1 MNLWSSTL
9 SWLIDPANWAG
20 SGGIPNRVGEHVV
33 YTLITLVIATAIA
46 VPVGVAVGHT
56 GKGRAVAVQLS
67 GALRALPT
75 LGVLLLIALWLGLGL
90 GPPLI
95 VMVVLALPPLLA
107 GAYAGVDAVDRAT
120 IDAAKSIG
128 MTGRQVLVKV
138 ELPLAMP
145 IIIGGVRSACLQVIA
160 TWTVAAYL
168 PLGGLGR
175 FIYDGYAVQNYAE
188 MLGASVLVILLALIA
203 DGIFVVFQRLVVP
216 RGVVVG
222 RASDVR
228 VRSSKRVATT
238 SQSTTAG

>member
-1 MNLWSSTL
+1 MNNWQSTFV
-9 SWLIDPANWAG
+9 WLADPANWVG
-20 SGGIPNRVGEHVV
+20 PGGIPTRLGEHVV
-33 YTLITLVIATAIA
+33 YTLVTLVLAAVIAIPIGLAI
-46 VPVGVAVGHT
+46 GHT

-75 LGVLLLIALWLGLGL
+75 LGVVLLLALWFGLGL

-95 VMVVLALPPLLA
+95 AMVILALPPLLA
-107 GAYAGVDAVDRAT
+107 GAYSGVESVDRAT
-120 IDAAKSIG
+120 IDAARSIG
-128 MTGRQVLVKV
+128 MTGWQVLVKV
-138 ELPLAMP
+138 ELPLALP
-145 IIIGGVRSACLQVIA
+145 IIIGGLRSGCLQVIA

-188 MLGASVLVILLALIA
+188 MLGASVLVIALALVA
-203 DGIFVVFQRLVVP
+203 DGVFAIVQRLVVP

-228 VRSSKRVATT
+228 ARQSRKLAPT

>member
-1 MNLWSSTL
+1 MNLWNSTFA
-9 SWLIDPANWAG
+9 WLVDPANWSGPAG
-20 SGGIPNRVGEHVV
+20 ISTRLGEHVL
-33 YTLITLVIATAIA
+33 YSLITLVIAAAIA
-46 VPVGVAVGHT
+46 VPIGVAVSHT

-75 LGVLLLIALWLGLGL
+75 LGVLLLLALWLGLGL

-107 GAYAGVDAVDRAT
+107 GAYAGVDAVDRET
-120 IDAAKSIG
+120 IDAARSIG
-128 MTGRQVLVKV
+128 MTGWQVLFKV

-175 FIYDGYAVQNYAE
+175 FIYDGLAVQNYAE
-188 MLGASVLVILLALIA
+188 MLGASVIVIVLALVA
-203 DGIFVVFQRLVVP
+203 DSIFVVVQRLVVP

-228 VRSSKRVATT
+228 VRSSKRLTT

>member
-1 MNLWSSTL
+1 MTAWYSAFV
-9 SWLIDPANWAG
+9 WLFDPANWAG
-20 SGGIPNRVGEHVV
+20 PGGIPVRVGEHVL
-33 YTLITLVIATAIA
+33 YTVLALLIA
-46 VPVGVAVGHT
+46 VIVAVPIGVAIGHSGKGRGVAVQ
-56 GKGRAVAVQLS
+56 VS
-67 GALRALPT
+67 GVLRALPT
-75 LGVLLLIALWLGLGL
+75 LGVLLLLALWLGLGF

-107 GAYAGVDAVDRAT
+107 GAYAGVGAVDRAT
-120 IDAAKSIG
+120 IDAARSIG
-128 MTGRQVLVKV
+128 MTGWQVLVKV

-175 FIYDGYAVQNYAE
+175 FIYDGLAVQNYAE
-188 MLGASVLVILLALIA
+188 MLGASVLVIVLALIA
-203 DGIFVVFQRLVVP
+203 DGIFVVVQRLVVP
-216 RGVVVG
+216 RGVIVG

-238 SQSTTAG
+238 SQTTTAG

>member
-1 MNLWSSTL
+1 MSLWNSTFA
-9 SWLIDPANWAG
+9 WLVDPANWAG
-20 SGGIPNRVGEHVV
+20 PGGIPARLGEHVV
-33 YTLITLVIATAIA
+33 YTLITLVIAAAIA

-56 GKGRAVAVQLS
+56 GKGRAVAVQVS

-75 LGVLLLIALWLGLGL
+75 LSVLLLIALWLGLGI

-95 VMVVLALPPLLA
+95 VMVLLALPPLLA

-128 MTGRQVLVKV
+128 MTGWQVLVKV

-203 DGIFVVFQRLVVP
+203 DGVFVVVQRLVVP

-228 VRSSKRVATT
+228 VRSSKRLATT